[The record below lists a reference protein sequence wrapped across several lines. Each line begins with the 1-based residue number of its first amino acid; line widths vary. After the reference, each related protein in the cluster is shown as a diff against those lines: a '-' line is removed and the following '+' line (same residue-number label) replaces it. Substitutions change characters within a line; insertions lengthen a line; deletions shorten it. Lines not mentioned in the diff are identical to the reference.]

1 MLSSRPDIVTA
12 VVNHSSCGYQHKPY
26 TRTSQSP
33 WQHEWE
39 KSCWLW
45 GCWGREV
52 SFLLRGCGHALVDG
66 PTLVSMQAALTGFSG
81 QWDAIKTEG
90 RGGRSRSR
98 RQNGGGRETYTKGY
112 RGSEEVGC
120 DQGKL
125 NTCMKCQ
132 RINKNVSESRYS
144 TF

>member
-1 MLSSRPDIVTA
+1 M
-12 VVNHSSCGYQHKPY
+12 
-26 TRTSQSP
+26 
-33 WQHEWE
+33 
-39 KSCWLW
+39 
-45 GCWGREV
+45 
-52 SFLLRGCGHALVDG
+52 DG

-90 RGGRSRSR
+90 RGGRSRTR

-125 NTCMKCQ
+125 NTCMQCQ
-132 RINKNVSESRYS
+132 RINKNDSEPRYS